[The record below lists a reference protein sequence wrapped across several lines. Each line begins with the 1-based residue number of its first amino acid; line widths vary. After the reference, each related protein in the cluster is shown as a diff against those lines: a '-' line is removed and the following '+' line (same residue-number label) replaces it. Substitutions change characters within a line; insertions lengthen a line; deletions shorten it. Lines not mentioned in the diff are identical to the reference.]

1 MDKLD
6 LILNNQL
13 VIMDALKL
21 FVSYETG
28 KLISRNEIEKT
39 KLLTENINSNLKL
52 IKRIGECQQLTTESI
67 K

>member
-28 KLISRNEIEKT
+28 KLISRNETEKT